1 MPQTVVSI
9 TLLVHGICQLKNRKF
24 VQLVTSWTV
33 SYELFDNS
41 LVYKFILLAFQVL
54 YNLANQTVILNI
66 TVVLYFSDIQK
77 VSNYVAIH
85 I

>member
-9 TLLVHGICQLKNRKF
+9 TLLVHRISQLKNRKF

-33 SYELFDNS
+33 SYELFNNS
-41 LVYKFILLAFQVL
+41 LVYKFILLAFQDL